1 MAYENF
7 KSHKKP
13 GLQPLSL
20 KNTFLKQM
28 QEGGVKLTLPAILRL
43 KKVHTNKLYDV
54 TSKCAEL
61 HSLHNEVIERYDQ
74 NKGGIEKG
82 ISLTLEKEQ
91 LVNTVNDSKRS
102 NESLIGAFSSQ
113 IQILKVND

>member
-20 KNTFLKQM
+20 KNTFLEQM
-28 QEGGVKLTLPAILRL
+28 LERGVKLTLPAILRL
-43 KKVHTNKLYDV
+43 KKAHTNKLHDV
-54 TSKCAEL
+54 TSKYAEL

-74 NKGGIEKG
+74 NKRDI
-82 ISLTLEKEQ
+82 EKEQ
-91 LVNTVNDSKRS
+91 LVNTANDNKRS
-102 NESLIGAFSSQ
+102 CESLIGAFSNQ

>member
-20 KNTFLKQM
+20 KNTFLEQM
-28 QEGGVKLTLPAILRL
+28 LERGVKLTLPAILRL
-43 KKVHTNKLYDV
+43 KKAHTNKLHDV
-54 TSKCAEL
+54 TSKYAEL

-74 NKGGIEKG
+74 NKRDIEKE

-91 LVNTVNDSKRS
+91 LVNTANDNKRS
-102 NESLIGAFSSQ
+102 CESLIGAFSSQ